1 MCEETF
7 NDHTQTEPEG
17 NMHPSNAKMKG
28 DVLK

>member
-17 NMHPSNAKMKG
+17 NMHPSNAKMK
-28 DVLK
+28 VMF